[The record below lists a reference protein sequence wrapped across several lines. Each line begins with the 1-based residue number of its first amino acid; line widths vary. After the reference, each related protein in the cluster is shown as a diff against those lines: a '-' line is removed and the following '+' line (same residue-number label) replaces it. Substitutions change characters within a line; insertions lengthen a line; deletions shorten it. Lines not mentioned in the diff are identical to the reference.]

1 MFDTLL
7 LKTFVAVV
15 DEEGFSRAAE
25 KLHLTQSAVSGHVRR
40 LEEQVGKP
48 LLTRT
53 TRSQQLTPDGERL
66 LSYARTILVL
76 NRDAWAEL
84 TRTPFHGRLRI
95 GVSEDLSNL
104 DYCALFRISPRSTQG
119 WRSTCK

>member
-1 MFDTLL
+1 MFDALL
-7 LKTFVAVV
+7 LKTFVTVV
-15 DEEGFSRAAE
+15 DEEGFSRAAQ
-25 KLHLTQSAVSGHVRR
+25 KLHLTQSAISGHVRR

-66 LSYARTILVL
+66 LSYARTILEL

-84 TRTPFHGRLRI
+84 TRTPPPCI
-95 GVSEDLSNL
+95 GLLS
-104 DYCALFRISPRSTQG
+104 ASPRRNLVPGNGYRGCMCSIGYLLHT
-119 WRSTCK
+119 